1 MKRSSSWRPHH
12 RVLVTIGT
20 LVLTTAVV
28 VLGSGCGQ
36 SGGKVE
42 APTATPAGSVVT
54 EPTSVAVE
62 ATSRPDQS
70 EANVWKSTVDTTAL
84 PLGDGKV
91 STSPQ
96 VGFVDSCS
104 TNFRAGGAQHSGDW
118 IDANRGTWNL
128 QAKIAVQG
136 EVTWPSASFTETVSG
151 NQRVLTTDDLPEDL
165 FTGVF
170 PIAPS
175 DPAHQYDTN
184 PNHIASQSLTYTLPL
199 NPTMAEAPACT
210 GLGPIGVLTDGVLL
224 YNALDDGG
232 RDAVAHET
240 QDECNGHPDGH
251 DRYHYHDVPSCMLAQ
266 ATGNSV
272 LVGYALDGYGIYV
285 ERDAQGD
292 LPTNADLDACHG
304 RTSVV
309 MWNGQPTN
317 IYHYDATLEYPY
329 TIGCFR
335 GTPVVRAGG

>member
-118 IDANRGTWNL
+118 IDATAGTWNL

-136 EVTWPSASFTETVSG
+136 EVTWPAASFTETVSG

-165 FTGVF
+165 LYGRLPHRTQRSGSS
-170 PIAPS
+170 IR
-175 DPAHQYDTN
+175 HQ
-184 PNHIASQSLTYTLPL
+184 SQSHRL
-199 NPTMAEAPACT
+199 
-210 GLGPIGVLTDGVLL
+210 
-224 YNALDDGG
+224 
-232 RDAVAHET
+232 AVTHLHTA
-240 QDECNGHPDGH
+240 
-251 DRYHYHDVPSCMLAQ
+251 AQ
-266 ATGNSV
+266 SH
-272 LVGYALDGYGIYV
+272 
-285 ERDAQGD
+285 
-292 LPTNADLDACHG
+292 HG
-304 RTSVV
+304 RNAVV
-309 MWNGQPTN
+309 
-317 IYHYDATLEYPY
+317 H
-329 TIGCFR
+329 
-335 GTPVVRAGG
+335 RAGSDRCADGRGAAV